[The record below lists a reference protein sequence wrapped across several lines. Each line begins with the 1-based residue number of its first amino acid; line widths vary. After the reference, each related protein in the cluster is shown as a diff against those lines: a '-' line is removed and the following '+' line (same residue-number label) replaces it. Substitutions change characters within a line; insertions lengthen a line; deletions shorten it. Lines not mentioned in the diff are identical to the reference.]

1 MTPDSNR
8 EGDAPL
14 NVTYHVYKDY
24 ALDVTGSSDEEI
36 FANEK
41 YREIIAEKRYSFVSM
56 RPCPERKTL
65 FIGCTNGVGDLL
77 VEFDPATGDFRSC
90 GYGESGIW
98 ENTEAK
104 IHKGIWLD
112 PDENALYF
120 ATSTLKGIPQTLRS
134 NGGKLV
140 RYRIDD
146 DAFDLLA
153 APIRGQFY
161 QATCYDPARKNM
173 YLYSIPAAGFGVF
186 DIQSKTLVR
195 HDPMESIPHIGT
207 IDDEGGVWGTY
218 SVNRQAFYRYL
229 PDQDD
234 YEFPRGC
241 AFPEARK
248 AANVMYLGAGP
259 IDSMINGRDGY
270 LYAGSALGEMIRID
284 PISKEIEYLGKP
296 FAGIRLPGMF
306 LADDGLIY
314 VCGGS
319 DGAPNLAR
327 YDRGAGKFD
336 YLGRVV
342 ADDET
347 TCFRCHELVVIDGV
361 AYVGETDNRRR
372 SGYLWACEL

>member
-1 MTPDSNR
+1 MK
-8 EGDAPL
+8 
-14 NVTYHVYKDY
+14 VTYHVYKDY
-24 ALDVTGSSDEEI
+24 AVNVTGSSDEEI
-36 FANEK
+36 FATEK
-41 YREIIAEKRYSFVSM
+41 HREEIAEKRYCFVSM
-56 RPCPERKTL
+56 RVHPVRGTL

-77 VEFDPATGDFRSC
+77 VEFDPATGEFRSC
-90 GYGESGIW
+90 GYGQSGIW
-98 ENTEAK
+98 EDTEAK
-104 IHKGIWLD
+104 IHKGIWLNAE
-112 PDENALYF
+112 ENALYF
-120 ATSTLKGIPQTLRS
+120 ATSTLKPISQTIDS

-146 DAFDLLA
+146 DEFDLIA

-161 QATCYDPARKNM
+161 QASCYDPDRKKM
-173 YLYSIPAAGFGVF
+173 YLYTMPAAGFGVF
-186 DIQSKTLVR
+186 DIGSNTLVR
-195 HDPMESIPHIGT
+195 HDPMESIPHIGA

-218 SVNRQAFYRYL
+218 SIGRQEFFRYL
-229 PDQDD
+229 PDTDT
-234 YEFPRGC
+234 YEFPKGC
-241 AFPEARK
+241 AFPEAYK

-259 IDSMINGRDGY
+259 IDSMLNGGDGY

-327 YDRGAGKFD
+327 YDRNAGKFD

-342 ADDET
+342 AEDGT
-347 TCFRCHELVVIDGV
+347 TCFRCHGLAVLDGT
-361 AYVGETDNRRR
+361 AYVGETDNKKR
-372 SGYLWACEL
+372 SGYLWACQV